1 MKPATT
7 NNQTGQ
13 QNALPKKKRSKR
25 SNARKNR
32 DKKDKKILSTSNI
45 TVRTVPAPIKGAASI
60 QFFFAK

>member
-45 TVRTVPAPIKGAASI
+45 TVRIYVKTLLLRF
-60 QFFFAK
+60 QDY